1 MRHND
6 RYAFLLEQAQLVYQ
20 AHPALK
26 QFADFPD
33 DICAQP
39 MEPFHLPSSDLLL
52 ADTELQSAQY
62 AKLLQSIF
70 DVAPAMRWRE
80 IYQDEIAH
88 LTFMEKL
95 ACTSIIGKGAP
106 FHSNKLRLFIVYMA
120 PHLFYPWHSHPAEE
134 IYMVLSG
141 KALFKREGDKDRWC
155 EEADCV
161 IHKCNQPHALQ
172 TTDSPMLAL
181 VAWRNHLDT
190 PPILVPAPIS
200 EKNG

>member
-1 MRHND
+1 MRHNN
-6 RYAFLLEQAQLVYQ
+6 RYASLIEQAQLVYQ
-20 AHPALK
+20 THPALQ
-26 QFADFPD
+26 QFAGFPD
-33 DICAQP
+33 DISAQP

-62 AKLLQSIF
+62 ARLIQSIL

-80 IYQDEIAH
+80 IYQDEPAH

-95 ACTSIIGKGAP
+95 ACTSIIGNGAP
-106 FHSNKLRLFIVYMA
+106 FHSNKLRLFIVYMSS
-120 PHLFYPWHSHPAEE
+120 HLFYPWHRHPAEE

-141 KALFKREGDKDRWC
+141 KALFKREGEKDRWC
-155 EEADCV
+155 EEADYV
-161 IHKCNQPHALQ
+161 IHETDQPHALQ
-172 TTDSPMLAL
+172 TTNSPMLAL